1 MSVPYPDPIS
11 PRCDPELLGRLDH
24 DPFGVMLTHYPRRPH
39 VWVTADQLELVRARI
54 RRGGWARLCQD
65 WLLENCV
72 DRKGVLNQPLP
83 SGAETPVKLEVLSLA
98 MRNALAC
105 HLQRT
110 SDRWNT
116 ALKAFRRLAEYG
128 VRTPVSA
135 RGALVANGSLNES
148 HALKKVGITYDLLAA
163 LGLSDRDDRLF
174 RSFLKATRAASNA
187 CDHYSCGNHNTWS
200 LVGRLSV
207 SLALEDA
214 QGLHDSLY
222 GCAGGKRWRYGLIH
236 QLRHDI
242 LSDGMHWERTMGYH
256 FYSMMGLTY
265 AMDFLANSGRDL
277 WHYAFPTLKQDDLHD
292 AHRAYGPNGSK
303 TLQAAYDAPFRLA
316 FGNGDLSLLSDSG
329 LANMRGTWIWG
340 VIYDKAYE
348 AYRQPHYAGLLN
360 QIEKDYP
367 ERQRPGIP
375 MSLHT
380 HFGDMDFV
388 RLKYDRYPAGRIS
401 FGGRG
406 RVGLTGVQQGS
417 SSLLPVFGAAV
428 LRANSGRRAPAAHLY
443 YGPHIAGHQH
453 PAALHTDIHIGGRR
467 LTDAARL
474 SGYNDP
480 LYLTWGRT
488 TVAANTVVV
497 DGQSMFPYD
506 FPTESIWECDRW
518 RDSISDGELCQFQVG
533 SDFSAVRAINRNV
546 YPGVLLDRTIVVSE
560 AGVLDAYRVVSDSIR
575 QFDYVFHC
583 TGRIP
588 VPANAKPIR
597 LGTARGY
604 QHLTAARV
612 LRSGKPPILAWQTE
626 GDPCQCVF
634 AAIPGARLILAQEP
648 EAESKSKSL
657 GELTFDP
664 ARTTVLQRVR
674 ANAAVFASFWTVG
687 ADSIAVQR
695 VQGRANGDLVL
706 TAASGSQRLRWELPQ
721 TGPVRFCE
729 GSAIRPGFTEKKK
742 RKQDD

>member
-1 MSVPYPDPIS
+1 MTVPYPGPIS
-11 PRCDPELLGRLDH
+11 PRCDPELLGSIDH
-24 DPFGVMLTHYPRRPH
+24 DPFGFMIAKYPRRPH
-39 VWVTADQLELVRARI
+39 VWVTDDQLKQVRARI
-54 RRGGWARLCQD
+54 RRGGWSRLCQD

-72 DRKGVLNQPLP
+72 DRKGVLTLPLP
-83 SGAETPVKLEVLSLA
+83 SNADTSVKLEVLSLA

-105 HLQRT
+105 HLRRT
-110 SDRWNT
+110 PECWNT

-135 RGALVANGSLNES
+135 HGALVANGSLNES

-174 RSFLKATRAASNA
+174 RSFLKATRAASDA
-187 CDHYSCGNHNTWS
+187 CTHYSCGNHNTWS

-214 QGLHDSLY
+214 QGVHDALY
-222 GCAGGKRWRYGLIH
+222 GCAGGARWRYGLIH

-303 TLQAAYDAPFRLA
+303 TLQAAYDAPFRLT

-417 SSLLPVFGAAV
+417 SSLAPSFGAAV
-428 LRANSGRRAPAAHLY
+428 LRADSGDRAPSAYLY

-474 SGYNDP
+474 AGYEDP

-488 TVAANTVVV
+488 TLAANTVVV
-497 DGQSMFPYD
+497 DGKSMFPYD

-518 RDSISDGELCQFQVG
+518 RDSISDGELRQFQVE
-533 SDFSAVRAINRNV
+533 SDFSAVRAINPNV
-546 YPGVLLDRTIVVSE
+546 YPGVLLDRTVTVS
-560 AGVLDAYRVVSDSIR
+560 ASGVLDVYRVVSDSVR

-588 VPANAKPIR
+588 VPAHAHPVR

-604 QHLTAARV
+604 QHLTAARA
-612 LRSGKPPILAWQTE
+612 LPSGTPPMLEWQSE
-626 GDPCQCVF
+626 GESCRCVF

-648 EAESKSKSL
+648 VPPPKAKGL
-657 GELTFDP
+657 GELTFDS
-664 ARTTVLQRVR
+664 ARTAVMQRVR
-674 ANAAVFASFWTVG
+674 AKSAVFASFWAVG
-687 ADSIAVQR
+687 QDPIALQR
-695 VQGRANGDLVL
+695 VQGRADGDLVV
-706 TAASGSQRLRWELPQ
+706 TAGRGARHLRWELPQ
-721 TGPVRFCE
+721 AGPVRFCP
-729 GSAIRPGFTEKKK
+729 GATIRQGFTEKKK
-742 RKQDD
+742 R